1 VSSGGYNSTGPH
13 LLHQAPAH
21 AVDGSVAPA
30 TDGRF
35 IDEPSSFYGWLTRQH
50 KTGYKAVHSAALRR
64 AQVQTKAGGTAKVV
78 THGHGRAGG

>member
-1 VSSGGYNSTGPH
+1 V
-13 LLHQAPAH
+13 H

-50 KTGYKAVHSAALRR
+50 KTGYKAVHSSAAERG
-64 AQVQTKAGGTAKVV
+64 AGGNA
-78 THGHGRAGG
+78 AGCLTGQADYSPS